1 MFAIALQVPLRAVK
15 IRQLPLM
22 LAPPQRQ
29 VNIKLLPA
37 WLAYETLA
45 VIAAILPSNQNASGA
60 IGNCCRA
67 INAVYVGWNELNQL
81 AVSTRWYACTVFSDK
96 RVTRRQLGGFYG
108 QIEHR

>member
-22 LAPPQRQ
+22 LAQ

-45 VIAAILPSNQNASGA
+45 VIAAILPSNQKASGA
-60 IGNCCRA
+60 IGNCYRA

>member
-1 MFAIALQVPLRAVK
+1 VFAIALQVPLRAVK

-22 LAPPQRQ
+22 LAQ

-60 IGNCCRA
+60 IENC
-67 INAVYVGWNELNQL
+67 
-81 AVSTRWYACTVFSDK
+81 
-96 RVTRRQLGGFYG
+96 
-108 QIEHR
+108 